1 MVIILCYFQVSYV
14 VLINCGGG
22 IDIVELLEPDERITF
37 FVLDSHRPYDVANIY
52 SEGQI
57 KILGNPD
64 AEEGIPEYNEIY
76 KDDSV
81 MS

>member
-1 MVIILCYFQVSYV
+1 MSYV
-14 VLINCGGG
+14 ILINCGGC

-37 FVLDSHRPYDVANIY
+37 FILDSHRPYDVANIY

-57 KILGNPD
+57 KILGNPEE
-64 AEEGIPEYNEIY
+64 EEGIPDYNDIY

-81 MS
+81 IN